1 LTEQSFLQM
10 RREKCKSKER
20 AELKILILGLGRSG
34 TTALLFKIAGGLPG
48 CRTFSGGTPGKIAS
62 HHANAVFKFTYNED
76 KGRSLE
82 LFEKHVSEVP
92 YDRKI
97 WIARDPRD
105 NAVSRLLFRWYR
117 GSKKAKDQYR
127 ACLALVVKKEGHPE
141 SVPFHS
147 LFRFTGRAVPPL
159 VLEQLVEYERRIYGQ
174 MCSFVK
180 SLGKDWFVFKY
191 EDMVDKKFE
200 GLNGYLGFKVP
211 EDMAVGKLTKKVART
226 KSKENWRHWFTQE
239 DVELFRPVYTPYMDL
254 IGYDSNDWQ
263 LSPRQVI
270 EPEYASIYMK
280 RLPRRRAVD
289 SLRKFVIE
297 RPFSWITG
305 RTEG

>member
-1 LTEQSFLQM
+1 M
-10 RREKCKSKER
+10 
-20 AELKILILGLGRSG
+20 KILILGLGRSG
-34 TTALLFKIAGGLPG
+34 TTALLYKIAGGLPG

-76 KGRSLE
+76 KGRTLE
-82 LFEKHVSEVP
+82 LFGKHVSEVR

-117 GSKKAKDQYR
+117 GAKRAKEHYR
-127 ACLALVVKKEGHPE
+127 ACLELVEKKERHPE

-147 LFRFTGRAVPPL
+147 LFRFTGLTALPL
-159 VLEQLVEYERRIYGQ
+159 TLEQVVEDERRIYER
-174 MCSFVK
+174 MFSFVK
-180 SLGKDWFVFKY
+180 SLGRDWFVFKY
-191 EDMVDKKFE
+191 EDMVGKNFE
-200 GLNGYLGFKVP
+200 GLNAYLGFKVP
-211 EDMAVGKLTKKVART
+211 EDMLVGKLTKKVARK
-226 KSKENWRHWFTQE
+226 KSREDWRHWFTQE
-239 DVELFRPVYTPYMDL
+239 DVELFRPVYKPYMDL

-280 RLPRRRAVD
+280 RLPRRRVVD
-289 SLRKFVIE
+289 SLRKFMIE

-305 RTEG
+305 R

>member
-1 LTEQSFLQM
+1 M
-10 RREKCKSKER
+10 
-20 AELKILILGLGRSG
+20 KILILGLGRSG
-34 TTALLFKIAGGLPG
+34 TTALLYKIAGGLPG

-76 KGRSLE
+76 KGRTLE
-82 LFEKHVSEVP
+82 LYGKHVSEAR

-117 GSKKAKDQYR
+117 GSKRAKEQYR
-127 ACLALVVKKEGHPE
+127 ACLELVVKKERHPE

-147 LFRFTGRAVPPL
+147 LFRFTGLTALPL
-159 VLEQLVEYERRIYGQ
+159 TLEQVVEDERRIYGR
-174 MCSFVK
+174 MCRFVK
-180 SLGKDWFVFKY
+180 SLGRDWFVFKY
-191 EDMVDKKFE
+191 EDLVDKNFE
-200 GLNGYLGFKVP
+200 GLNAYLGFKVP
-211 EDMAVGKLTKKVART
+211 EDMKFAKLAKKVVRK
-226 KSKENWRHWFTQE
+226 KSRGDWRHWFTQE
-239 DVELFRPVYTPYMDL
+239 DVELFRSVYTPYMDL

-270 EPEYASIYMK
+270 EPEYGSIYMK
-280 RLPRRRAVD
+280 RLPRRRVAD
-289 SLRKFVIE
+289 SLRKFLIE

-305 RTEG
+305 RRN

>member
-1 LTEQSFLQM
+1 M
-10 RREKCKSKER
+10 
-20 AELKILILGLGRSG
+20 KILILGLGKSG
-34 TTALLFKIAGGLPG
+34 TTVLLYKIAGGLPSCG
-48 CRTFSGGTPGKIAS
+48 IFSGGTPGRITY
-62 HHANAVFKFTYNED
+62 HGDNAVFKYTYNED
-76 KGRSLE
+76 KSRSLE
-82 LFEKHVSEVP
+82 LFGKHVNEVR

-159 VLEQLVEYERRIYGQ
+159 ALEQLVEYERRIYGQ
-174 MCSFVK
+174 MFSFVK
-180 SLGKDWFVFKY
+180 SMGRDWFVFKY
-191 EDMVDKKFE
+191 EDIMDKNFE
-200 GLNGYLGFKVP
+200 ILNAYLGFKVQ
-211 EDMAVGKLTKKVART
+211 EGMKAAKLTKVARK
-226 KSKENWRHWFTQE
+226 KSKGDWRHWFTQE
-239 DVELFRPVYTPYMDL
+239 DVELFSPVYTPYMDL

-263 LSPRQVI
+263 LRTPQVI
-270 EPEYASIYMK
+270 EPEYASLYMK
-280 RLPRRRAVD
+280 RLPTMRALD

-305 RTEG
+305 RRN

>member
-1 LTEQSFLQM
+1 M
-10 RREKCKSKER
+10 
-20 AELKILILGLGRSG
+20 KILILGLGRSG
-34 TTALLFKIAGGLPG
+34 TTALLYKIAGGLPG
-48 CRTFSGGTPGKIAS
+48 CRTFSGGTPGRNTY
-62 HHANAVFKFTYNED
+62 HGANAIFKFTYNEN

-82 LFEKHVSEVP
+82 LYGKHVSEVP

-105 NAVSRLLFRWYR
+105 NAVSRLLFQWYR
-117 GSKKAKDQYR
+117 GSKKAKEQYR
-127 ACLALVVKKEGHPE
+127 ACLALVLKKEGKPE
-141 SVPFHS
+141 SVPFYS
-147 LFRFTGRAVPPL
+147 LFRFRGITAFSLNLDQV
-159 VLEQLVEYERRIYGQ
+159 VEDERRIYGR

-180 SLGKDWFVFKY
+180 TLGKDWFVFKY
-191 EDMVDKKFE
+191 EDMVDQNFE
-200 GLNGYLGFKVP
+200 RLNAYLGFKVN
-211 EDMAVGKLTKKVART
+211 DMGVGKLTKKVVRT
-226 KSKENWRHWFTQE
+226 KSKENWCHWFTQE
-239 DVELFRPVYTPYMDL
+239 DVDIFRPVYKPYMDL

-280 RLPRRRAVD
+280 RLARRRVVD

-305 RTEG
+305 RQNDIFPVKQL